1 MHGAMIR
8 NCIGRNGDKL
18 SILRRC
24 FAIVGIGLLVL
35 AWPPCRA
42 AADTPAGCDG
52 LTTLPVEGFL
62 SRPQNL
68 AVIKQQ
74 LLVYR
79 RAKYDYELERVV
91 REAEASAPPHR
102 ARAKRIRFAALQW
115 LSPSVGGS
123 PPY

>member
-1 MHGAMIR
+1 
-8 NCIGRNGDKL
+8 

-79 RAKYDYELERVV
+79 RATYHYELERVV
-91 REAEASAPPHR
+91 REAEASAPPPR
-102 ARAKRIRFAALQW
+102 KSQTGSDSLLSSGLALVWAAHLHIERM
-115 LSPSVGGS
+115 G
-123 PPY
+123 